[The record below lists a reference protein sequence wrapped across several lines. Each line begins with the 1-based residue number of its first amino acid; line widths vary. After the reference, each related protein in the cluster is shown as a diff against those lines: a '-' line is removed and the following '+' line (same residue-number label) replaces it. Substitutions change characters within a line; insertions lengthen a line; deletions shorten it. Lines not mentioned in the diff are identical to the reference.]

1 MKVGERMLI
10 DTDDDTCWVNDVSR
24 MIGRFSRHGLE
35 ITFTDSVGDGVWYKA
50 APLGTTVKD
59 WQLFQEQMKV
69 IHKVWIPDEMK
80 PLRITTPQPTAES
93 Q

>member
-1 MKVGERMLI
+1 MKDHKTMKVGERMLI
-10 DTDDDTCWVNDVSR
+10 DTDNDTCWVNDVSR
-24 MIGRFSRHGLE
+24 MVGRFSRHAFE
-35 ITFTDSVGDGVWYKA
+35 IVYTSSVGDDRWYNP

-80 PLRITTPQPTAES
+80 PARLAT
-93 Q
+93 